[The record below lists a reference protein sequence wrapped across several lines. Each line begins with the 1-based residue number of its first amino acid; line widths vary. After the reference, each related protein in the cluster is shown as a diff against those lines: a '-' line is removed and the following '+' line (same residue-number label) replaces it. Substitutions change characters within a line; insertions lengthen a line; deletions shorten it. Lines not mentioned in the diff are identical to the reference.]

1 MQDMKPHDMPGS
13 SRGRHGSYM
22 QPAHST
28 WGEPSVVGGLASQ
41 RISTPYAGSAGPVF
55 MNMNGQG
62 QQLGGVP
69 TGSAPLM
76 RRSHSG
82 GQPSWLQSGVPAR
95 VPSASMDVFA
105 ATGASG
111 SWGLS
116 QSAEMLSI
124 SEDNAEEYR
133 HIDASQYPV
142 SCAPDPLPPPRPS
155 VLRVPCCTRV
165 RASGETVQDRRRGS
179 RWCARSRARCSTTPA
194 AGNTAAEKRIDG
206 CAPAYEHRRH
216 C

>member
-1 MQDMKPHDMPGS
+1 MKPHDMPGS

-124 SEDNAEEYR
+124 SEDNAAEYR

-142 SCAPDPLPPPRPS
+142 RPRPPAPS
-155 VLRVPCCTRV
+155 TTFCSARAVLHARPRFRGNGARPTSREPLVRSLTRALLHHSCS
-165 RASGETVQDRRRGS
+165 RQHRGREEDR
-179 RWCARSRARCSTTPA
+179 WMRSR
-194 AGNTAAEKRIDG
+194 I
-206 CAPAYEHRRH
+206 
-216 C
+216 

>member
-1 MQDMKPHDMPGS
+1 MKPHDMPGS
-13 SRGRHGSYM
+13 SRGWQGSYM

-28 WGEPSVVGGLASQ
+28 WGEPSVAGGLGSQ
-41 RISTPYAGSAGPVF
+41 RISTPHSGSAGPVF
-55 MNMNGQG
+55 MSMSGQG
-62 QQLGGVP
+62 QQLAGLTTGG
-69 TGSAPLM
+69 APLM

-95 VPSASMDVFA
+95 VPSANMDVFA

-142 SCAPDPLPPPRPS
+142 SCAHTPPLPGRPS
-155 VLRVPCCTRV
+155 ALRVPCCARV
-165 RASGETVQDRRRGS
+165 RATEETANDLRRGS
-179 RWCARSRARCSTTPA
+179 AVAHACAAPPILPHRPCSRQHRGREEEGWSRSRP
-194 AGNTAAEKRIDG
+194 
-206 CAPAYEHRRH
+206 
-216 C
+216 